1 MKVVESLTLR
11 GFNEDDRQLVER
23 LGVALKEFENSTGDR
38 AVLVFAASGEEIAQ
52 ELDRQGVEPTRV
64 IAVCSDPQG
73 LPNGCLWLSSETLR
87 TDCASSVLKAW
98 IARLVEDPV
107 QGLLAQI
114 SHDMR
119 APLSVISTAASLIA
133 KFGADQA
140 KTSRYLALINE
151 SSGILKGLVSDIL
164 DYSNI
169 RQGEFSFT
177 AADFHLPQLLVSIT
191 ESFRL
196 LIKHPEQL
204 RVECQVDPSLPD
216 FVNGDPG
223 RLRQVITNLMN
234 NALKFTESGSVILRA
249 SRKDD
254 LISFAVEDTGIGIR
268 REALEKIF
276 LPYQQADKQIHSIF
290 GGTGLGLTIC
300 RALVRRMD
308 GDIGVESEV
317 GKGSLFWFTARLP
330 EVVSRQLSPLPD
342 LHGRKVLVASAST
355 TLVPAWLSQRPG
367 VSGATTR
374 EEAEM
379 LLPDGDFDLVIVDL
393 ELGQWDFVRQFVE
406 HEGRHAVVLATA
418 VGQRGDVALCKEI
431 GVAGYLTAPLEREEM
446 ETALALVLAA
456 SRQDIVT
463 KYSAKEYLA
472 ARSG

>member
-1 MKVVESLTLR
+1 M
-11 GFNEDDRQLVER
+11 
-23 LGVALKEFENSTGDR
+23 
-38 AVLVFAASGEEIAQ
+38 
-52 ELDRQGVEPTRV
+52 
-64 IAVCSDPQG
+64 
-73 LPNGCLWLSSETLR
+73 
-87 TDCASSVLKAW
+87 
-98 IARLVEDPV
+98 
-107 QGLLAQI
+107 
-114 SHDMR
+114 
-119 APLSVISTAASLIA
+119 
-133 KFGADQA
+133 
-140 KTSRYLALINE
+140 
-151 SSGILKGLVSDIL
+151 
-164 DYSNI
+164 
-169 RQGEFSFT
+169 
-177 AADFHLPQLLVSIT
+177 
-191 ESFRL
+191 
-196 LIKHPEQL
+196 
-204 RVECQVDPSLPD
+204 
-216 FVNGDPG
+216 
-223 RLRQVITNLMN
+223 
-234 NALKFTESGSVILRA
+234 
-249 SRKDD
+249 
-254 LISFAVEDTGIGIR
+254 
-268 REALEKIF
+268 
-276 LPYQQADKQIHSIF
+276 
-290 GGTGLGLTIC
+290 TIC